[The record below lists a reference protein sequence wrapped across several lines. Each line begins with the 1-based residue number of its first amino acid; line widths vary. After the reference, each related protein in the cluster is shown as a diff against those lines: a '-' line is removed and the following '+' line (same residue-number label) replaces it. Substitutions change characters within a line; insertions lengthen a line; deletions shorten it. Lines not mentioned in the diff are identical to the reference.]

1 MPMAEAKRVKTVS
14 FNIQQTVPFLYR
26 QIITEVEAKIK
37 IITKMVVHTVY
48 SNFHQSRAIPPVMQ
62 QTDKKETL
70 QEAFFISILDI
81 LGVSRPLSS
90 I

>member
-1 MPMAEAKRVKTVS
+1 MEAKVKTKGVKTVS

-37 IITKMVVHTVY
+37 MVVHTV
-48 SNFHQSRAIPPVMQ
+48 SFNFHQSRAIPPVMQ
-62 QTDKKETL
+62 QTDKKEML
-70 QEAFFISILDI
+70 QEAFFISILNI